1 MSELSYAAVFGSPQ
15 EGQNDQTELRVA
27 TVGDYS
33 ASLGSTLIFA
43 GASAATQ
50 KRYKRLSSASIS
62 AGSLVLVGKV
72 SGTYVILGTIV

>member
-1 MSELSYAAVFGSPQ
+1 MSDLSYSAVFGSPQ

-43 GASAATQ
+43 GSPAATQ
-50 KRYKRLSSASIS
+50 KRYKRLSGASI
-62 AGSLVLVGKV
+62 ATGSLVLVGKV
-72 SGTYVILGTIV
+72 SGTYVILDSIV